1 MDEELMCESLMKW
14 VKTFEGIKA
23 PHQTIEEL
31 TDGVAL
37 CECLAEIAP
46 DWFDDEWMSK
56 IRHDTGD
63 NRRLKVNNLK
73 KLIKGVQDY
82 YTEVLT
88 MDISGF
94 PMPDVIAIV
103 ENLDITELGRLLQL
117 VLGCAVNCEDKQ
129 EYIQVIMSMEESV
142 QHVVMMAIQ
151 ELLTVKDSGLSGAE
165 SEMYKELEMQHKR
178 TLEQLSGIS
187 AEKEELSQRCHE
199 LDEQLSFI
207 KEHEGSLQMENE
219 RLRER
224 LSQQDSIGDRDDVSF
239 STQKLQHLQHQIDKL
254 KEENFTLETSRDE
267 YKIKYEQMERD
278 VLLLNERNE
287 QLQSLAEESQMLKD
301 EMDVLRHSQEKV
313 IKYESTIELYK
324 KKLEELS
331 DMRKQM
337 KALEEKNVTYMKET
351 MNLQED
357 LRKANSLK
365 SQVDTYKKQV
375 HQLQVQVSDLQRR
388 ADKAEFEAK
397 KSKEKLTNFE
407 AENERLRQE
416 RVKLREENE
425 ELQLAQVAGSPMRH
439 LSPGSPPSD
448 DFDLAGSL
456 SPEVKERILRLEHEN
471 KKLKEQ
477 KLGEQEEQNQLL
489 QSLLND
495 ANERKDQLERENR
508 ELNQKLMEAES
519 ELDDVRNQKSAGEM
533 DTDSELG
540 RKYTDHLDKLRVAN
554 EELQKKKTYI
564 ESLEPKV
571 SSTTEKVNELQ
582 ELLNKKDQEMKVMED
597 RYKKYLEKAKSVI
610 KTLDPKQNQG
620 SQPEIQLLK
629 NQVQEKDKIIEHLE
643 RDHEKMKIT
652 REREEKLIVSAW
664 YEMVSER
671 VLSFEVLNT
680 TPEFESSFV
689 WRTEGSTRRAGLVWA
704 PLGGWGWCELHL
716 EGWVGVGFTWR
727 AGLVWAPLGGRGWC
741 GLHLEG
747 RVGGAVGEKKED
759 KPLYFPD
766 VFSRIDP
773 EQRVILFQGMQLHRK
788 AAEERLSGNTGGVSF
803 LARQRQ
809 ASSRRS
815 TPNRTQQTAAV
826 GSR

>member
-94 PMPDVIAIV
+94 PMPDVNAIV
-103 ENLDITELGRLLQL
+103 ETLDISELGRLLQL

-178 TLEQLSGIS
+178 TLEQLSSIS

-375 HQLQVQVSDLQRR
+375 HQLQIQVSDLQRR

-407 AENERLRQE
+407 AENERLRHE

-425 ELQLAQVAGSPMRH
+425 ELQLAQVAGSPMRQ

-629 NQVQEKDKIIEHLE
+629 NQVQEKDKVIEHLE

-664 YEMVSER
+664 YEM
-671 VLSFEVLNT
+671 
-680 TPEFESSFV
+680 
-689 WRTEGSTRRAGLVWA
+689 
-704 PLGGWGWCELHL
+704 
-716 EGWVGVGFTWR
+716 
-727 AGLVWAPLGGRGWC
+727 
-741 GLHLEG
+741 
-747 RVGGAVGEKKED
+747 
-759 KPLYFPD
+759 
-766 VFSRIDP
+766 
-773 EQRVILFQGMQLHRK
+773 GMQLHRK

-826 GSR
+826 GSRDT

>member
-14 VKTFEGIKA
+14 VNTFEGIKA
-23 PHQTIEEL
+23 PHRTINEL

-46 DWFDDEWMSK
+46 DWFDDEWISK
-56 IRHDTGD
+56 IRQDTGD

-73 KLIKGVQDY
+73 KLLKGVIDY

-88 MDISGF
+88 MDITGF
-94 PMPDVIAIV
+94 SMPDVNAIV
-103 ENLDITELGRLLQL
+103 ENQNISELGRLLQL

-151 ELLTVKDSGLSGAE
+151 ELLTIKDGGVSGGDP
-165 SEMYKELEMQHKR
+165 EMYKELEIEHKR
-178 TLEQLSGIS
+178 TLEQLSS
-187 AEKEELSQRCHE
+187 LAAEKEELSQRCHE

-207 KEHEGSLQMENE
+207 KEHEGSLQLENE
-219 RLRER
+219 RLREK
-224 LSQQDSIGDRDDVSF
+224 LNHQDSGERDDEISF
-239 STQKLQHLQHQIDKL
+239 SNQKLQQLHNQVERL
-254 KEENFTLETSRDE
+254 KEENFTIETSRDE
-267 YKIKYEQMERD
+267 YKIKCDQMDRE
-278 VLLLNERNE
+278 VLHLNERIE

-365 SQVDTYKKQV
+365 TQVDTYKKQV
-375 HQLQVQVSDLQRR
+375 HQLQIQVSDLQRR
-388 ADKAEFEAK
+388 ADKAEFEAR
-397 KSKEKLTNFE
+397 KSKEKLTNLDG
-407 AENERLRQE
+407 ENERLRQE
-416 RVKLREENE
+416 RMKLREENE
-425 ELQLAQVAGSPMRH
+425 ELQLAQVAGSPMRQ
-439 LSPGSPPSD
+439 LTPGTPPSD
-448 DFDLAGSL
+448 DFDIGSAL

-477 KLGEQEEQNQLL
+477 KLGEQEDQNQLL
-489 QSLLND
+489 QSLLSD
-495 ANERKDQLERENR
+495 ANERKDQLEKENR

-519 ELDDVRNQKSAGEM
+519 ELDDFRSQKSADQMEKG
-533 DTDSELG
+533 SELDK
-540 RKYTDHLDKLRVAN
+540 KYTDHLDKLKVAN
-554 EELQKKKTYI
+554 EELQKKKAYI
-564 ESLEPKV
+564 DSLEPKV
-571 SSTTEKVNELQ
+571 NSSAEKVTELE

-610 KTLDPKQNQG
+610 KTLDPRQSQA
-620 SQPEIQLLK
+620 SQPEVQLLK
-629 NQVQEKDKIIEHLE
+629 SQVQEKEKIIEHLE

-664 YEMVSER
+664 YEM
-671 VLSFEVLNT
+671 
-680 TPEFESSFV
+680 
-689 WRTEGSTRRAGLVWA
+689 
-704 PLGGWGWCELHL
+704 
-716 EGWVGVGFTWR
+716 
-727 AGLVWAPLGGRGWC
+727 
-741 GLHLEG
+741 
-747 RVGGAVGEKKED
+747 
-759 KPLYFPD
+759 
-766 VFSRIDP
+766 
-773 EQRVILFQGMQLHRK
+773 GMQLNRK
-788 AAEERLSGNTGGVSF
+788 AAEERLSGNSGGMSF

-815 TPNRTQQTAAV
+815 TPNRTQQTSAV
-826 GSR
+826 SSRDT

>member
-14 VKTFEGIKA
+14 VNTFEGIKA
-23 PHQTIEEL
+23 PHRTINEL

-46 DWFDDEWMSK
+46 DWFDDEWISK
-56 IRHDTGD
+56 IRQDTGD

-73 KLIKGVQDY
+73 KLLKGVIDY

-88 MDISGF
+88 MDITGF
-94 PMPDVIAIV
+94 SMPDVNAIV
-103 ENLDITELGRLLQL
+103 ENQNISELGRLLQL

-151 ELLTVKDSGLSGAE
+151 ELLTIKDGGVSGGDP
-165 SEMYKELEMQHKR
+165 EMYKELEIEHKR
-178 TLEQLSGIS
+178 TLEQLSS
-187 AEKEELSQRCHE
+187 LAAEKEELSQRCHE

-207 KEHEGSLQMENE
+207 KEHEGSLQLENE
-219 RLRER
+219 RLREK
-224 LSQQDSIGDRDDVSF
+224 LNHQDSGERDDEISF
-239 STQKLQHLQHQIDKL
+239 SNQKLQQLHNQVERL
-254 KEENFTLETSRDE
+254 KEENFTIETSRDE
-267 YKIKYEQMERD
+267 YKIKCDQMDRE
-278 VLLLNERNE
+278 VLHLNERIE

-365 SQVDTYKKQV
+365 TQVDTYKKQV
-375 HQLQVQVSDLQRR
+375 HQLQIQVSDLQRR
-388 ADKAEFEAK
+388 ADKAEFEAR
-397 KSKEKLTNFE
+397 KSKEKLTNLDG
-407 AENERLRQE
+407 ENERLRQE
-416 RVKLREENE
+416 RMKLREENE
-425 ELQLAQVAGSPMRH
+425 ELQLAQVAGSPMRQ
-439 LSPGSPPSD
+439 LTPGTPPSD
-448 DFDLAGSL
+448 DFDIGSAL

-477 KLGEQEEQNQLL
+477 KLGEQEDQNQLL
-489 QSLLND
+489 QSLLSD
-495 ANERKDQLERENR
+495 ANERKDQLEKENR

-519 ELDDVRNQKSAGEM
+519 ELDDFRSQKSADQM
-533 DTDSELG
+533 DKGSELDK
-540 RKYTDHLDKLRVAN
+540 KYTDHLDKLKVAN
-554 EELQKKKTYI
+554 EELQKKKAYI
-564 ESLEPKV
+564 DSLEPKV
-571 SSTTEKVNELQ
+571 NSSAEKVTELE

-610 KTLDPKQNQG
+610 KTLDPRQSQA
-620 SQPEIQLLK
+620 SQPEVQLLK
-629 NQVQEKDKIIEHLE
+629 SQVQEKEKIIEHLE

-664 YEMVSER
+664 YEM
-671 VLSFEVLNT
+671 
-680 TPEFESSFV
+680 
-689 WRTEGSTRRAGLVWA
+689 
-704 PLGGWGWCELHL
+704 
-716 EGWVGVGFTWR
+716 
-727 AGLVWAPLGGRGWC
+727 
-741 GLHLEG
+741 
-747 RVGGAVGEKKED
+747 
-759 KPLYFPD
+759 
-766 VFSRIDP
+766 
-773 EQRVILFQGMQLHRK
+773 GMQLNRK
-788 AAEERLSGNTGGVSF
+788 AAEERLSGNSGGMSF

-815 TPNRTQQTAAV
+815 TPNRTQQTSAV
-826 GSR
+826 SSRDT

>member
-1 MDEELMCESLMKW
+1 MDDELMCESLMKW
-14 VKTFEGIKA
+14 VNTFEGIKA
-23 PHQTIEEL
+23 PHTTVDEL

-46 DWFDDEWMSK
+46 DWFDDEWISK

-73 KLIKGVQDY
+73 KLLKGVIDY

-94 PMPDVIAIV
+94 PMPDVNAIV
-103 ENLDITELGRLLQL
+103 ENQDISELGRLLQL

-151 ELLTVKDSGLSGAE
+151 ELLTIKDGGISGGDP
-165 SEMYKELEMQHKR
+165 EMYKELEIQHKR
-178 TLEQLSGIS
+178 TLEQLSS
-187 AEKEELSQRCHE
+187 LAAEKEELSQRCHE

-207 KEHEGSLQMENE
+207 KEHEGSLQLENE
-219 RLRER
+219 RLRTK
-224 LSQQDSIGDRDDVSF
+224 LSHQDLSGERDDEISF
-239 STQKLQHLQHQIDKL
+239 SAQKLQQLQHQVEIL
-254 KEENFTLETSRDE
+254 KEENFSLETSRDE
-267 YKIKYEQMERD
+267 YKIKCDQVDRD
-278 VLLLNERNE
+278 VLLLNERIE

-365 SQVDTYKKQV
+365 TQVDTYKKQV
-375 HQLQVQVSDLQRR
+375 HQLQIQVSDLQRR
-388 ADKAEFEAK
+388 ADKAEFEAR
-397 KSKEKLTNFE
+397 KSKEKLTNLDG
-407 AENERLRQE
+407 ENERLRQE
-416 RVKLREENE
+416 RMKLKEENE
-425 ELQLAQVAGSPMRH
+425 ELQLAQVAGSPMRQ
-439 LSPGSPPSD
+439 LTPGTPPTD
-448 DFDLAGSL
+448 DFNIGSTL
-456 SPEVKERILRLEHEN
+456 SPEIKERILRLEHEN

-477 KLGEQEEQNQLL
+477 KLGEQEEQSQLL

-495 ANERKDQLERENR
+495 ANERKDQLEKENR

-519 ELDDVRNQKSAGEM
+519 ELDDVRNQKSADGM
-533 DTDSELG
+533 DKDTELG
-540 RKYTDHLDKLRVAN
+540 KKYTDHLDKLKIASD
-554 EELQKKKTYI
+554 ELQKKKAYI
-564 ESLEPKV
+564 DSLEPKV
-571 SSTTEKVNELQ
+571 SSSAEKVTELQ

-620 SQPEIQLLK
+620 SQPEVQMLK
-629 NQVQEKDKIIEHLE
+629 HQVQEKDKIIEHLE

-664 YEMVSER
+664 YEM
-671 VLSFEVLNT
+671 
-680 TPEFESSFV
+680 
-689 WRTEGSTRRAGLVWA
+689 
-704 PLGGWGWCELHL
+704 
-716 EGWVGVGFTWR
+716 
-727 AGLVWAPLGGRGWC
+727 
-741 GLHLEG
+741 
-747 RVGGAVGEKKED
+747 
-759 KPLYFPD
+759 
-766 VFSRIDP
+766 
-773 EQRVILFQGMQLHRK
+773 GMQLSRK
-788 AAEERLSGNTGGVSF
+788 AAEERLSGNTGGMSF

-809 ASSRRS
+809 ASSRRT
-815 TPNRTQQTAAV
+815 TPNRTQQTSAV
-826 GSR
+826 SSRDT

>member
-1 MDEELMCESLMKW
+1 MCESLMKW

-94 PMPDVIAIV
+94 PMPDVNAIV
-103 ENLDITELGRLLQL
+103 ENLNISELGRLLQL

-165 SEMYKELEMQHKR
+165 SEMFKELEMQHKR
-178 TLEQLSGIS
+178 TLEQLSSIS

-375 HQLQVQVSDLQRR
+375 HQLQIQVSDLQRR

-407 AENERLRQE
+407 AENEGDITSLRQISTHPPSSKGGSSLFCFVSSFIG
-416 RVKLREENE
+416 RVKTKKPTLLGGGCAEICLNE
-425 ELQLAQVAGSPMRH
+425 VMSP
-439 LSPGSPPSD
+439 SPGELLVDASAQSPPGD
-448 DFDLAGSL
+448 
-456 SPEVKERILRLEHEN
+456 KT
-471 KKLKEQ
+471 
-477 KLGEQEEQNQLL
+477 NQLL

-519 ELDDVRNQKSAGEM
+519 ELDDVRNQRSAGDM
-533 DTDSELG
+533 DNDSELG

-582 ELLNKKDQEMKVMED
+582 ELLNKKDQEMKGMEE
-597 RYKKYLEKAKSVI
+597 RYKRYLDKAKSVI
-610 KTLDPKQNQG
+610 NTLDPKRSQG
-620 SQPEIQLLK
+620 SQPEIQVLK

-643 RDHEKMKIT
+643 RDHEKMKIV

-664 YEMVSER
+664 YEM
-671 VLSFEVLNT
+671 
-680 TPEFESSFV
+680 
-689 WRTEGSTRRAGLVWA
+689 
-704 PLGGWGWCELHL
+704 
-716 EGWVGVGFTWR
+716 
-727 AGLVWAPLGGRGWC
+727 
-741 GLHLEG
+741 
-747 RVGGAVGEKKED
+747 
-759 KPLYFPD
+759 
-766 VFSRIDP
+766 
-773 EQRVILFQGMQLHRK
+773 GMQLHRK
-788 AAEERLSGNTGGVSF
+788 AAEERLSGNTGGMSF

-826 GSR
+826 GSRFVLLY

>member
-1 MDEELMCESLMKW
+1 MCESLMKW

-94 PMPDVIAIV
+94 PMPDVNAIV
-103 ENLDITELGRLLQL
+103 ETLDISELGRLLQL

-151 ELLTVKDSGLSGAE
+151 ELLTVKDSGLSGVE
-165 SEMYKELEMQHKR
+165 TEMYKELEMQHKR

-407 AENERLRQE
+407 AENERLRHE

-519 ELDDVRNQKSAGEM
+519 ELDDVRNQKSAGEI

-554 EELQKKKTYI
+554 EELQRKKTYI

-664 YEMVSER
+664 YEM
-671 VLSFEVLNT
+671 
-680 TPEFESSFV
+680 
-689 WRTEGSTRRAGLVWA
+689 
-704 PLGGWGWCELHL
+704 
-716 EGWVGVGFTWR
+716 
-727 AGLVWAPLGGRGWC
+727 
-741 GLHLEG
+741 
-747 RVGGAVGEKKED
+747 
-759 KPLYFPD
+759 
-766 VFSRIDP
+766 
-773 EQRVILFQGMQLHRK
+773 GMQLHRK

-826 GSR
+826 GSRDT

>member
-1 MDEELMCESLMKW
+1 MDDELMCESLMKW
-14 VKTFEGIKA
+14 VNTFEGIKA
-23 PHQTIEEL
+23 PHTTVDEL

-46 DWFDDEWMSK
+46 DWFDDEWISK

-73 KLIKGVQDY
+73 KLLKGVIDY

-94 PMPDVIAIV
+94 PMPDVNAIV
-103 ENLDITELGRLLQL
+103 ENQDISELGRLLQL

-151 ELLTVKDSGLSGAE
+151 ELLTIKDGGISGGDP
-165 SEMYKELEMQHKR
+165 EMYKELEIQHKR
-178 TLEQLSGIS
+178 TLEQLSS
-187 AEKEELSQRCHE
+187 LAAEKEELSQRCHE

-207 KEHEGSLQMENE
+207 KEHEGSLQLENE
-219 RLRER
+219 RLRTK
-224 LSQQDSIGDRDDVSF
+224 LSHQDLSGERDDEISF
-239 STQKLQHLQHQIDKL
+239 SAQKLQQLQHQVEIL
-254 KEENFTLETSRDE
+254 KEENFSLETSRDE
-267 YKIKYEQMERD
+267 YKIKCDQVDRD
-278 VLLLNERNE
+278 VLLLNERIE

-365 SQVDTYKKQV
+365 TQVDTYKKQV
-375 HQLQVQVSDLQRR
+375 HQLQIQVSDLQRR
-388 ADKAEFEAK
+388 ADKAEFEAR
-397 KSKEKLTNFE
+397 KSKEKLTNLDG
-407 AENERLRQE
+407 ENERLRQE
-416 RVKLREENE
+416 RMKLKEENE
-425 ELQLAQVAGSPMRH
+425 ELQLAQVAAGSPMRQ
-439 LSPGSPPSD
+439 LTPGTPPTD
-448 DFDLAGSL
+448 DFNIGSTL
-456 SPEVKERILRLEHEN
+456 SPEIKERILRLEHEN

-477 KLGEQEEQNQLL
+477 KLGEQEEQSQLL

-495 ANERKDQLERENR
+495 ANERKDQLEKENR

-519 ELDDVRNQKSAGEM
+519 ELDDVRNQKSADGM
-533 DTDSELG
+533 DKDTELG
-540 RKYTDHLDKLRVAN
+540 KKYTDHLDKLKIASD
-554 EELQKKKTYI
+554 ELQKKKAYI
-564 ESLEPKV
+564 DSLEPKV
-571 SSTTEKVNELQ
+571 SSSAEKVTELQ

-620 SQPEIQLLK
+620 SQPEVQMLK
-629 NQVQEKDKIIEHLE
+629 HQVQEKDKIIEHLE

-664 YEMVSER
+664 YEM
-671 VLSFEVLNT
+671 
-680 TPEFESSFV
+680 
-689 WRTEGSTRRAGLVWA
+689 
-704 PLGGWGWCELHL
+704 
-716 EGWVGVGFTWR
+716 
-727 AGLVWAPLGGRGWC
+727 
-741 GLHLEG
+741 
-747 RVGGAVGEKKED
+747 
-759 KPLYFPD
+759 
-766 VFSRIDP
+766 
-773 EQRVILFQGMQLHRK
+773 GMQLSRK
-788 AAEERLSGNTGGVSF
+788 AAEERLSGNTGGMSF

-809 ASSRRS
+809 ASSRRT
-815 TPNRTQQTAAV
+815 TPNRTQQTSAV
-826 GSR
+826 SSRDT

>member
-1 MDEELMCESLMKW
+1 MCESLMKW

-23 PHQTIEEL
+23 RHQTIEEL

-94 PMPDVIAIV
+94 SMPDVNAIV
-103 ENLDITELGRLLQL
+103 ETLDISELGRLLQL

-151 ELLTVKDSGLSGAE
+151 ELLTVKDSGLSGVE

-178 TLEQLSGIS
+178 TLEQLSSIS

-207 KEHEGSLQMENE
+207 KEHEGSLQMEND

-375 HQLQVQVSDLQRR
+375 HQLQIQVSDLQRR

-407 AENERLRQE
+407 AENERLRHE

-425 ELQLAQVAGSPMRH
+425 ELQLAQVAGSPMRQ

-554 EELQKKKTYI
+554 EELQKKKAYI

-664 YEMVSER
+664 YEM
-671 VLSFEVLNT
+671 
-680 TPEFESSFV
+680 
-689 WRTEGSTRRAGLVWA
+689 
-704 PLGGWGWCELHL
+704 
-716 EGWVGVGFTWR
+716 
-727 AGLVWAPLGGRGWC
+727 
-741 GLHLEG
+741 
-747 RVGGAVGEKKED
+747 
-759 KPLYFPD
+759 
-766 VFSRIDP
+766 
-773 EQRVILFQGMQLHRK
+773 GMQLHRK

-826 GSR
+826 GSRDT

>member
-94 PMPDVIAIV
+94 PMPDVNAIV
-103 ENLDITELGRLLQL
+103 ETLDISELGRLLQL

-151 ELLTVKDSGLSGAE
+151 ELLTVKDSGLSGVE

-178 TLEQLSGIS
+178 TLEQLSSIS

-425 ELQLAQVAGSPMRH
+425 ELQLAQVAGSPMRQ

-519 ELDDVRNQKSAGEM
+519 ELDDVRNQRSAGDM
-533 DTDSELG
+533 DNDSELG

-554 EELQKKKTYI
+554 EELQKKKAYI

-582 ELLNKKDQEMKVMED
+582 ELLNKKDQEMKGMEE
-597 RYKKYLEKAKSVI
+597 RYKRYLDKAKSVI
-610 KTLDPKQNQG
+610 KTLDPKQSQG
-620 SQPEIQLLK
+620 SQPEIQVLK

-664 YEMVSER
+664 YEM
-671 VLSFEVLNT
+671 
-680 TPEFESSFV
+680 
-689 WRTEGSTRRAGLVWA
+689 
-704 PLGGWGWCELHL
+704 
-716 EGWVGVGFTWR
+716 
-727 AGLVWAPLGGRGWC
+727 
-741 GLHLEG
+741 
-747 RVGGAVGEKKED
+747 
-759 KPLYFPD
+759 
-766 VFSRIDP
+766 
-773 EQRVILFQGMQLHRK
+773 GMQLHRK

-826 GSR
+826 GSRDT

>member
-1 MDEELMCESLMKW
+1 MCESLMKW

-94 PMPDVIAIV
+94 SMPDVNAIV
-103 ENLDITELGRLLQL
+103 ETLDISELGRLLQL

-151 ELLTVKDSGLSGAE
+151 ELLTIKDSGLSGAE

-178 TLEQLSGIS
+178 TLEQLSSIS

-207 KEHEGSLQMENE
+207 KEHEGSLQMEND

-375 HQLQVQVSDLQRR
+375 HQLQIQVSDLQRR

-407 AENERLRQE
+407 AENERLRHE

-425 ELQLAQVAGSPMRH
+425 ELQLAQVAGSPMRQ

-664 YEMVSER
+664 YEM
-671 VLSFEVLNT
+671 
-680 TPEFESSFV
+680 
-689 WRTEGSTRRAGLVWA
+689 
-704 PLGGWGWCELHL
+704 
-716 EGWVGVGFTWR
+716 
-727 AGLVWAPLGGRGWC
+727 
-741 GLHLEG
+741 
-747 RVGGAVGEKKED
+747 
-759 KPLYFPD
+759 
-766 VFSRIDP
+766 
-773 EQRVILFQGMQLHRK
+773 GMQLHRK

-826 GSR
+826 GSRDT

>member
-1 MDEELMCESLMKW
+1 MCESLMKW
-14 VKTFEGIKA
+14 VNTFEGIKA
-23 PHQTIEEL
+23 PHRTINEL

-46 DWFDDEWMSK
+46 DWFDDEWISK
-56 IRHDTGD
+56 IRQDTGD

-73 KLIKGVQDY
+73 KLLKGVIDY

-88 MDISGF
+88 MDITGF
-94 PMPDVIAIV
+94 SMPDVNAIV
-103 ENLDITELGRLLQL
+103 ENQNISELGRLLQL

-151 ELLTVKDSGLSGAE
+151 ELLTIKDGGVSGGDP
-165 SEMYKELEMQHKR
+165 EMYKELEIEHKR
-178 TLEQLSGIS
+178 TLEQLSS
-187 AEKEELSQRCHE
+187 LAAEKEELSQRCHE

-207 KEHEGSLQMENE
+207 KEHEGSLQLENE
-219 RLRER
+219 RLREK
-224 LSQQDSIGDRDDVSF
+224 LNHQDSGERDDEISF
-239 STQKLQHLQHQIDKL
+239 SNQKLQQLHNQVERL
-254 KEENFTLETSRDE
+254 KEENFTIETSRDE
-267 YKIKYEQMERD
+267 YKIKCDQMDRE
-278 VLLLNERNE
+278 VLHLNERIE

-365 SQVDTYKKQV
+365 TQVDTYKKQV
-375 HQLQVQVSDLQRR
+375 HQLQIQVSDLQRR
-388 ADKAEFEAK
+388 ADKAEFEAR
-397 KSKEKLTNFE
+397 KSKEKLTNLDG
-407 AENERLRQE
+407 ENERLRQE
-416 RVKLREENE
+416 RMKLREENE
-425 ELQLAQVAGSPMRH
+425 ELQLAQVAGSPMRQ
-439 LSPGSPPSD
+439 LTPGTPPSD
-448 DFDLAGSL
+448 DFDIGSAL

-477 KLGEQEEQNQLL
+477 KLGEQEDQNQLL
-489 QSLLND
+489 QSLLSD
-495 ANERKDQLERENR
+495 ANERKDQLEKENR

-519 ELDDVRNQKSAGEM
+519 ELDDFRSQKSADQM
-533 DTDSELG
+533 DKGSELDK
-540 RKYTDHLDKLRVAN
+540 KYTDHLDKLKVAN
-554 EELQKKKTYI
+554 EELQKKKAYI
-564 ESLEPKV
+564 DSLEPKV
-571 SSTTEKVNELQ
+571 NSSAEKVTELE

-610 KTLDPKQNQG
+610 KTLDPRQSQA
-620 SQPEIQLLK
+620 SQPEVQLLK
-629 NQVQEKDKIIEHLE
+629 SQVQEKEKIIEHLE

-664 YEMVSER
+664 YEM
-671 VLSFEVLNT
+671 
-680 TPEFESSFV
+680 
-689 WRTEGSTRRAGLVWA
+689 
-704 PLGGWGWCELHL
+704 
-716 EGWVGVGFTWR
+716 
-727 AGLVWAPLGGRGWC
+727 
-741 GLHLEG
+741 
-747 RVGGAVGEKKED
+747 
-759 KPLYFPD
+759 
-766 VFSRIDP
+766 
-773 EQRVILFQGMQLHRK
+773 GMQLNRK
-788 AAEERLSGNTGGVSF
+788 AAEERLSGNSGGMSF

-815 TPNRTQQTAAV
+815 TPNRTQQTSAV
-826 GSR
+826 SSRDT

>member
-1 MDEELMCESLMKW
+1 MCESLMKW

-23 PHQTIEEL
+23 PHQTIQEL

-94 PMPDVIAIV
+94 PMPDVNAIV
-103 ENLDITELGRLLQL
+103 ETLDISELGRLLQL

-151 ELLTVKDSGLSGAE
+151 ELLTVKDSGLSGVE

-178 TLEQLSGIS
+178 TLEQLSSIS

-219 RLRER
+219 RLRDR

-375 HQLQVQVSDLQRR
+375 HQLQIQVSDLQRR

-407 AENERLRQE
+407 AENERLRHE

-425 ELQLAQVAGSPMRH
+425 ELQLAQVAGSPMRQ

-519 ELDDVRNQKSAGEM
+519 ELDDVRNQKSAGEI

-664 YEMVSER
+664 YEM
-671 VLSFEVLNT
+671 
-680 TPEFESSFV
+680 
-689 WRTEGSTRRAGLVWA
+689 
-704 PLGGWGWCELHL
+704 
-716 EGWVGVGFTWR
+716 
-727 AGLVWAPLGGRGWC
+727 
-741 GLHLEG
+741 
-747 RVGGAVGEKKED
+747 
-759 KPLYFPD
+759 
-766 VFSRIDP
+766 
-773 EQRVILFQGMQLHRK
+773 GMQLHRK

-826 GSR
+826 GSRDT

>member
-63 NRRLKVNNLK
+63 NRRLKVCEQCYSLN
-73 KLIKGVQDY
+73 GD
-82 YTEVLT
+82 TFAESTHTGAVLT

-94 PMPDVIAIV
+94 PMPDVNAIV
-103 ENLDITELGRLLQL
+103 ENLNISELARLLQL

-129 EYIQVIMSMEESV
+129 EYIQIIMSMEESV

-151 ELLTVKDSGLSGAE
+151 ELLTVKDTGLSGAE

-178 TLEQLSGIS
+178 TLEQLSNIS

-375 HQLQVQVSDLQRR
+375 HQLQIQVSDLQRR

-416 RVKLREENE
+416 RIKLREENE
-425 ELQLAQVAGSPMRH
+425 ELQLAQVAGSPMRQ

-664 YEMVSER
+664 YEM
-671 VLSFEVLNT
+671 
-680 TPEFESSFV
+680 
-689 WRTEGSTRRAGLVWA
+689 
-704 PLGGWGWCELHL
+704 
-716 EGWVGVGFTWR
+716 
-727 AGLVWAPLGGRGWC
+727 
-741 GLHLEG
+741 
-747 RVGGAVGEKKED
+747 
-759 KPLYFPD
+759 
-766 VFSRIDP
+766 
-773 EQRVILFQGMQLHRK
+773 GMQLHRK

>member
-1 MDEELMCESLMKW
+1 MCESLMKW
-14 VKTFEGIKA
+14 VNTFEGIKA
-23 PHQTIEEL
+23 PHNTIEEL
-31 TDGVAL
+31 ADGVAL

-46 DWFDDEWMSK
+46 DWFDDEWISK
-56 IRHDTGD
+56 IRRDTGD

-73 KLIKGVQDY
+73 KLVKGVHDY

-94 PMPDVIAIV
+94 PMPDVNSIV
-103 ENLDITELGRLLQL
+103 ESLDITELGRLLQL

-151 ELLTVKDSGLSGAE
+151 ELLTVKDGGIPGGE
-165 SEMYKELEMQHKR
+165 SEVYKELEMQHKR
-178 TLEQLSGIS
+178 TLEQLSS
-187 AEKEELSQRCHE
+187 LAAEKEELSQRCHE
-199 LDEQLSFI
+199 LDEQLTFI
-207 KEHEGSLQMENE
+207 KDNESSLQMENDK
-219 RLRER
+219 LRQK
-224 LSQQDSIGDRDDVSF
+224 LNQQDASGDRDDDISF
-239 STQKLQHLQHQIDKL
+239 SAQKLQHLQHQVDKL

-267 YKIKYEQMERD
+267 YRIKYEQMERD

-337 KALEEKNVTYMKET
+337 KALEEKNVTYMNET

-357 LRKANSLK
+357 LQKANSLK

-375 HQLQVQVSDLQRR
+375 HQLQIQVSDLQRR
-388 ADKAEFEAK
+388 ADKAEFDAR
-397 KSKEKLTNFE
+397 KSKEKLQNLDG
-407 AENERLRQE
+407 ENERLRRE
-416 RVKLREENE
+416 RVKLKEENE
-425 ELQLAQVAGSPMRH
+425 ELQLAQVTGSPMRH

-448 DFDLAGSL
+448 DFDLGVTL
-456 SPEVKERILRLEHEN
+456 SPEVKERIVRLEHEN

-495 ANERKDQLERENR
+495 ANERKDELEKENR

-519 ELDDVRNQKSAGEM
+519 ELDDVRNQKNAGEM
-533 DTDSELG
+533 DKDSELG
-540 RKYTDHLDKLRVAN
+540 KKYTDHLDRLKVAN
-554 EELQKKKTYI
+554 DELQKKKAYI
-564 ESLEPKV
+564 DSLEPKV
-571 SSTTEKVNELQ
+571 SSSAEKVNELQ
-582 ELLNKKDQEMKVMED
+582 ELLNKKDHEMKVMED

-620 SQPEIQLLK
+620 SQPEVQILK

-664 YEMVSER
+664 YEM
-671 VLSFEVLNT
+671 
-680 TPEFESSFV
+680 
-689 WRTEGSTRRAGLVWA
+689 
-704 PLGGWGWCELHL
+704 
-716 EGWVGVGFTWR
+716 
-727 AGLVWAPLGGRGWC
+727 
-741 GLHLEG
+741 
-747 RVGGAVGEKKED
+747 
-759 KPLYFPD
+759 
-766 VFSRIDP
+766 
-773 EQRVILFQGMQLHRK
+773 GMQLHRK
-788 AAEERLSGNTGGVSF
+788 AAEERLTGNTGGMSF

-815 TPNRTQQTAAV
+815 TPNRTQQSSAV
-826 GSR
+826 TSRDT

>member
-1 MDEELMCESLMKW
+1 MCESLMKW

-94 PMPDVIAIV
+94 PMPDVNAIV

-151 ELLTVKDSGLSGAE
+151 ELLTVKDSGLSGVE

-375 HQLQVQVSDLQRR
+375 HQLQIQVSDLQRR

-664 YEMVSER
+664 YEM
-671 VLSFEVLNT
+671 
-680 TPEFESSFV
+680 
-689 WRTEGSTRRAGLVWA
+689 
-704 PLGGWGWCELHL
+704 
-716 EGWVGVGFTWR
+716 
-727 AGLVWAPLGGRGWC
+727 
-741 GLHLEG
+741 
-747 RVGGAVGEKKED
+747 
-759 KPLYFPD
+759 
-766 VFSRIDP
+766 
-773 EQRVILFQGMQLHRK
+773 GMQLHRK

-826 GSR
+826 GSRDT

>member
-1 MDEELMCESLMKW
+1 MDDELMCESLMKW
-14 VKTFEGIKA
+14 VNTFEGIKA
-23 PHQTIEEL
+23 PHTTVDEL

-46 DWFDDEWMSK
+46 DWFDDEWISK

-73 KLIKGVQDY
+73 KLLKGVIDY

-94 PMPDVIAIV
+94 PMPDVNAIV
-103 ENLDITELGRLLQL
+103 ENQDISELGRLLQL

-151 ELLTVKDSGLSGAE
+151 ELLTIKDGGISGGDP
-165 SEMYKELEMQHKR
+165 EMYKELETQHKR
-178 TLEQLSGIS
+178 TLEQLSS
-187 AEKEELSQRCHE
+187 LAAEKEELSQRCHE

-207 KEHEGSLQMENE
+207 KEHEGSLQLENE
-219 RLRER
+219 RLRTK
-224 LSQQDSIGDRDDVSF
+224 LSHQDLSGERDDEISF
-239 STQKLQHLQHQIDKL
+239 STQKLQQLQHQVEIL
-254 KEENFTLETSRDE
+254 KEENFSLETSRDE
-267 YKIKYEQMERD
+267 YKIKCDQVDRD
-278 VLLLNERNE
+278 VLLLNERIE

-365 SQVDTYKKQV
+365 TQVDTYKKQV
-375 HQLQVQVSDLQRR
+375 HQLQIQVSDLQRR
-388 ADKAEFEAK
+388 ADKAEFEAR
-397 KSKEKLTNFE
+397 KSKEKLTNLDG
-407 AENERLRQE
+407 ENERLRQE
-416 RVKLREENE
+416 RMKLKEENE
-425 ELQLAQVAGSPMRH
+425 ELQLAQVAAGSPMRQ
-439 LSPGSPPSD
+439 LTPGTPPTD
-448 DFDLAGSL
+448 DFNIGSTL
-456 SPEVKERILRLEHEN
+456 SPEIKERILRLEHEN

-477 KLGEQEEQNQLL
+477 KLGEQEEQSQLL

-495 ANERKDQLERENR
+495 ANERKDQLEKENR

-519 ELDDVRNQKSAGEM
+519 ELDDVRNQKSADGM
-533 DTDSELG
+533 DKDTELG
-540 RKYTDHLDKLRVAN
+540 KKYTDHLDKLKIASD
-554 EELQKKKTYI
+554 ELQKKKAYI
-564 ESLEPKV
+564 DSLEPKV
-571 SSTTEKVNELQ
+571 SSSAEKVTELQ

-620 SQPEIQLLK
+620 SQPEVQMLK
-629 NQVQEKDKIIEHLE
+629 HQVQEKDKIIEHLE

-664 YEMVSER
+664 YEM
-671 VLSFEVLNT
+671 
-680 TPEFESSFV
+680 
-689 WRTEGSTRRAGLVWA
+689 
-704 PLGGWGWCELHL
+704 
-716 EGWVGVGFTWR
+716 
-727 AGLVWAPLGGRGWC
+727 
-741 GLHLEG
+741 
-747 RVGGAVGEKKED
+747 
-759 KPLYFPD
+759 
-766 VFSRIDP
+766 
-773 EQRVILFQGMQLHRK
+773 GMQLSRK
-788 AAEERLSGNTGGVSF
+788 AAEERLSGNTGGMSF

-809 ASSRRS
+809 ASSRRT
-815 TPNRTQQTAAV
+815 TPNRTQQTSAV
-826 GSR
+826 SSRDT

>member
-1 MDEELMCESLMKW
+1 MDDELMCESLMKW
-14 VKTFEGIKA
+14 VNTFEGIKA
-23 PHQTIEEL
+23 PHTTVDEL

-46 DWFDDEWMSK
+46 DWFDDEWISK

-73 KLIKGVQDY
+73 KLLKGVIDY

-94 PMPDVIAIV
+94 PMPDVNAIV
-103 ENLDITELGRLLQL
+103 ENQDISELGRLLQL

-151 ELLTVKDSGLSGAE
+151 ELLTIKDGGISGGDP
-165 SEMYKELEMQHKR
+165 EMYKELETQHKR
-178 TLEQLSGIS
+178 TLEQLSS
-187 AEKEELSQRCHE
+187 LAAEKEELSQRCHE

-207 KEHEGSLQMENE
+207 KEHEGSLQLENE
-219 RLRER
+219 RLRTK
-224 LSQQDSIGDRDDVSF
+224 LSHQDLSGERDDEISF
-239 STQKLQHLQHQIDKL
+239 STQKLQQLQHQVEIL
-254 KEENFTLETSRDE
+254 KEENFSLETSRDE
-267 YKIKYEQMERD
+267 YKIKCDQVDRD
-278 VLLLNERNE
+278 VLLLNERIE

-365 SQVDTYKKQV
+365 TQVDTYKKQV
-375 HQLQVQVSDLQRR
+375 HQLQIQVSDLQRR
-388 ADKAEFEAK
+388 ADKAEFEAR
-397 KSKEKLTNFE
+397 KSKEKLTNLDG
-407 AENERLRQE
+407 ENERLRQE
-416 RVKLREENE
+416 RMKLKEENE
-425 ELQLAQVAGSPMRH
+425 ELQLAQVAGSPMRQ
-439 LSPGSPPSD
+439 LTPGTPPTD
-448 DFDLAGSL
+448 DFNIGSTL
-456 SPEVKERILRLEHEN
+456 SPEIKERILRLEHEN

-477 KLGEQEEQNQLL
+477 KLGEQEEQSQLL

-495 ANERKDQLERENR
+495 ANERKDQLEKENR

-519 ELDDVRNQKSAGEM
+519 ELDDVRNQKSADGM
-533 DTDSELG
+533 DKDTELG
-540 RKYTDHLDKLRVAN
+540 KKYTDHLDKLKIASD
-554 EELQKKKTYI
+554 ELQKKKAYI
-564 ESLEPKV
+564 DSLEPKV
-571 SSTTEKVNELQ
+571 SSSAEKVTELQ

-620 SQPEIQLLK
+620 SQPEVQMLK
-629 NQVQEKDKIIEHLE
+629 HQVQEKDKIIEHLE

-664 YEMVSER
+664 YEM
-671 VLSFEVLNT
+671 
-680 TPEFESSFV
+680 
-689 WRTEGSTRRAGLVWA
+689 
-704 PLGGWGWCELHL
+704 
-716 EGWVGVGFTWR
+716 
-727 AGLVWAPLGGRGWC
+727 
-741 GLHLEG
+741 
-747 RVGGAVGEKKED
+747 
-759 KPLYFPD
+759 
-766 VFSRIDP
+766 
-773 EQRVILFQGMQLHRK
+773 GMQLSRK
-788 AAEERLSGNTGGVSF
+788 AAEERLSGNTGGMSF

-809 ASSRRS
+809 ASSRRT
-815 TPNRTQQTAAV
+815 TPNRTQQTSAV
-826 GSR
+826 SSRDT

>member
-1 MDEELMCESLMKW
+1 MDDELMCESLMKW
-14 VKTFEGIKA
+14 VSTFEGIKA
-23 PHQTIEEL
+23 PHKSVEEL

-37 CECLAEIAP
+37 SECLAEIAP
-46 DWFDDEWMSK
+46 DWFDDEWVSK

-73 KLIKGVQDY
+73 KLVKGIHDY

-88 MDISGF
+88 MDITGF
-94 PMPDVIAIV
+94 PMPDVNAIV
-103 ENLDITELGRLLQL
+103 ESLDISELGRLLQL

-151 ELLTVKDSGLSGAE
+151 ELMTAKEGGLPGGD
-165 SEMYKELEMQHKR
+165 SEMFKELEMQHKR
-178 TLEQLSGIS
+178 TLEQLSSIA
-187 AEKEELSQRCHE
+187 AEKEEISQRCHE

-207 KEHEGSLQMENE
+207 KEHENSLQMEND
-219 RLRER
+219 RLREK
-224 LSQQDSIGDRDDVSF
+224 LSQQDTSNDRDDDISY
-239 STQKLQHLQHQIDKL
+239 STQRLQQLQQQVEQL

-267 YKIKYEQMERD
+267 FKIKYDQMERD

-365 SQVDTYKKQV
+365 TQVDTYKKQV
-375 HQLQVQVSDLQRR
+375 HHLQVQVSDFQRR

-397 KSKEKLTNFE
+397 KAKEKLSNLE
-407 AENERLRQE
+407 GENERLKQE
-416 RVKLREENE
+416 RVKLKEENE
-425 ELQLAQVAGSPMRH
+425 ELQLAQVAGSPMRQ
-439 LSPGSPPSD
+439 LSPGTPPGD
-448 DFDLAGSL
+448 EFDLGSSM

-477 KLGEQEEQNQLL
+477 MQGEQEEQNQLL

-495 ANERKDQLERENR
+495 ANERKDQLEKENR

-519 ELDDVRNQKSAGEM
+519 ELDDVKNQKSADDMPEK
-533 DTDSELG
+533 DTELG
-540 RKYTDHLDKLRVAN
+540 KKYTEHLDKLKVASD
-554 EELQKKKTYI
+554 ELQKKKAYI
-564 ESLEPKV
+564 DSLEPKV
-571 SSTTEKVNELQ
+571 SSSAEKVNELQ

-610 KTLDPKQNQG
+610 KTLDPKQNTG
-620 SQPEIQLLK
+620 SQPEVQLLK

-664 YEMVSER
+664 YEM
-671 VLSFEVLNT
+671 
-680 TPEFESSFV
+680 
-689 WRTEGSTRRAGLVWA
+689 
-704 PLGGWGWCELHL
+704 
-716 EGWVGVGFTWR
+716 
-727 AGLVWAPLGGRGWC
+727 
-741 GLHLEG
+741 
-747 RVGGAVGEKKED
+747 
-759 KPLYFPD
+759 
-766 VFSRIDP
+766 
-773 EQRVILFQGMQLHRK
+773 GMQLHRK
-788 AAEERLSGNTGGVSF
+788 AAEERLSGNTGGMSF

-815 TPNRTQQTAAV
+815 TPNRTQQANAV
-826 GSR
+826 SSRDT

>member
-14 VKTFEGIKA
+14 VSTFEGIKA
-23 PHQTIEEL
+23 PHKTIDEL
-31 TDGVAL
+31 ADGVAL
-37 CECLAEIAP
+37 SECLAEIAP
-46 DWFDDEWMSK
+46 DWFDDEWVSK

-73 KLIKGVQDY
+73 KLVKGIHDY

-94 PMPDVIAIV
+94 PMPDVNAIV
-103 ENLDITELGRLLQL
+103 ESQEISDLGRLLQL

-151 ELLTVKDSGLSGAE
+151 ELMTGKESGAPGAD
-165 SEMYKELEMQHKR
+165 SEMFKELEIQHKR
-178 TLEQLSGIS
+178 TLEQLSS
-187 AEKEELSQRCHE
+187 MAAEKEELSQRCHE

-207 KEHEGSLQMENE
+207 KEHESSLQLENE
-219 RLRER
+219 RLRDK
-224 LSQQDSIGDRDDVSF
+224 LSQQDTSGNRDDDISF
-239 STQKLQHLQHQIDKL
+239 STQRMHQLQQQVEQL
-254 KEENFTLETSRDE
+254 KEENFTMETSRDE
-267 YKIKYEQMERD
+267 FKIKYEQLERD
-278 VLLLNERNE
+278 VLMLNERNE

-357 LRKANSLK
+357 LRKANALK

-397 KSKEKLTNFE
+397 KAKEKVTNLDG
-407 AENERLRQE
+407 ENERLRQE
-416 RVKLREENE
+416 RMKLKEENE
-425 ELQLAQVAGSPMRH
+425 ELQLAQVAGSPMRQI
-439 LSPGSPPSD
+439 SAGTPSSD
-448 DFDLAGSL
+448 NFDLGGSM
-456 SPEVKERILRLEHEN
+456 SPEVKERVLRLEHEN

-477 KLGEQEEQNQLL
+477 MQGEQEEQNQLL

-495 ANERKDQLERENR
+495 ANERKDQLEKENR
-508 ELNQKLMEAES
+508 ELNQKLMEVES
-519 ELDDVRNQKSAGEM
+519 ELDDMKNQKNAGEM
-533 DTDSELG
+533 EKDSELG
-540 RKYTDHLDKLRVAN
+540 KKYTDHLDKLKVAN
-554 EELQKKKTYI
+554 DELQKKKAYI
-564 ESLEPKV
+564 DSLEPKV
-571 SSTTEKVNELQ
+571 SSSAEKVNELQ

-610 KTLDPKQNQG
+610 KTLDPKHSSG
-620 SQPEIQLLK
+620 AQPEVQLLK

-664 YEMVSER
+664 YEM
-671 VLSFEVLNT
+671 
-680 TPEFESSFV
+680 
-689 WRTEGSTRRAGLVWA
+689 
-704 PLGGWGWCELHL
+704 
-716 EGWVGVGFTWR
+716 
-727 AGLVWAPLGGRGWC
+727 
-741 GLHLEG
+741 
-747 RVGGAVGEKKED
+747 
-759 KPLYFPD
+759 
-766 VFSRIDP
+766 
-773 EQRVILFQGMQLHRK
+773 GMQLHRK
-788 AAEERLSGNTGGVSF
+788 AAEERLSGNSSGMSF

-815 TPNRTQQTAAV
+815 TPNRTQQANAV
-826 GSR
+826 SSRDT

>member
-1 MDEELMCESLMKW
+1 MCESLMKW
-14 VKTFEGIKA
+14 VNTFEGIKA
-23 PHQTIEEL
+23 PHRTVEEL

-46 DWFDDEWMSK
+46 DWFDDEWISK

-73 KLIKGVQDY
+73 KLLKGVIDY

-94 PMPDVIAIV
+94 PKPDVNAIV
-103 ENLDITELGRLLQL
+103 ETLDISELGRLLQL

-151 ELLTVKDSGLSGAE
+151 ELLTVKDGGMSGGD
-165 SEMYKELEMQHKR
+165 SEIYKELEIQHKR
-178 TLEQLSGIS
+178 TLEQLSS
-187 AEKEELSQRCHE
+187 LAAEKEELSQRCHE

-207 KEHEGSLQMENE
+207 KEHESSLQMEND
-219 RLRER
+219 RLRNR
-224 LSQQDSIGDRDDVSF
+224 LSHQDSSSNRDDDFSF
-239 STQKLQHLQHQIDKL
+239 SAQKLQQCQHQMEQL
-254 KEENFTLETSRDE
+254 KEENFTLETTRDE
-267 YKIKYEQMERD
+267 YRIKYEQMERE
-278 VLLLNERNE
+278 VLLLNERIE

-337 KALEEKNVTYMKET
+337 KALEEKNVTYMNET

-357 LRKANSLK
+357 LKKANSLK
-365 SQVDTYKKQV
+365 TQVDTYKKQV
-375 HQLQVQVSDLQRR
+375 HQLQIQVSDLQRR
-388 ADKAEFEAK
+388 ADKAEFEAR
-397 KSKEKLTNFE
+397 KSKEKLTNLDG
-407 AENERLRQE
+407 ENERLRQE
-416 RVKLREENE
+416 RMKLKEENE
-425 ELQLAQVAGSPMRH
+425 ELQLAQVAGSPMRQ
-439 LSPGSPPSD
+439 LTPGTSPNDEFDIGS
-448 DFDLAGSL
+448 SL

-477 KLGEQEEQNQLL
+477 KQGEQEEQNQLL

-495 ANERKDQLERENR
+495 ANERKDQLEKENR
-508 ELNQKLMEAES
+508 ELNQKLMEVES

-533 DTDSELG
+533 DKQSELG
-540 RKYTDHLDKLRVAN
+540 KKYSDHLDKLKVAN
-554 EELQKKKTYI
+554 DELQKKKAYI
-564 ESLEPKV
+564 DSLEPKV
-571 SSTTEKVNELQ
+571 SSSAEKVTELQ

-620 SQPEIQLLK
+620 SQPEVQMLK

-664 YEMVSER
+664 YEM
-671 VLSFEVLNT
+671 
-680 TPEFESSFV
+680 
-689 WRTEGSTRRAGLVWA
+689 
-704 PLGGWGWCELHL
+704 
-716 EGWVGVGFTWR
+716 
-727 AGLVWAPLGGRGWC
+727 
-741 GLHLEG
+741 
-747 RVGGAVGEKKED
+747 
-759 KPLYFPD
+759 
-766 VFSRIDP
+766 
-773 EQRVILFQGMQLHRK
+773 GMQLHRK
-788 AAEERLSGNTGGVSF
+788 AAEERLSGSTGGMSF

-826 GSR
+826 SSRDT